1 MPSILRQGEPASL
14 TVERIALE
22 GPIPSNKG
30 VSDMEFQEYIKPE
43 LLVLVPV
50 LYLIGVGLKKSALSD
65 KWIPLVLGIAGVIL
79 SAVYVLATGE
89 MANVRD
95 WLLGGFTA
103 VTQGILL
110 AGASV
115 YVNQIVKQSKKE
127 E

>member
-1 MPSILRQGEPASL
+1 
-14 TVERIALE
+14 
-22 GPIPSNKG
+22 
-30 VSDMEFQEYIKPE
+30 MEFQEYIKPE

>member
-1 MPSILRQGEPASL
+1 
-14 TVERIALE
+14 
-22 GPIPSNKG
+22 
-30 VSDMEFQEYIKPE
+30 MEFQEYIKPE

-65 KWIPLVLGIAGVIL
+65 KWIPLMLGTTGVIL

>member
-1 MPSILRQGEPASL
+1 
-14 TVERIALE
+14 
-22 GPIPSNKG
+22 
-30 VSDMEFQEYIKPE
+30 MEFQEYIKPE

-50 LYLIGVGLKKSALSD
+50 LYLIGMGLKKSALSD

-89 MANVRD
+89 MADARD

-103 VTQGILL
+103 ITQGILL